1 MLELVVVEIVRPRG
15 PPFSIINA
23 EPISVNLQWVAIP
36 VLVERNRRVVVQIS
50 LANQI
55 YREDFLV
62 KKYL

>member
-23 EPISVNLQWVAIP
+23 EPISVNLQRVAIP

-55 YREDFLV
+55 L
-62 KKYL
+62 